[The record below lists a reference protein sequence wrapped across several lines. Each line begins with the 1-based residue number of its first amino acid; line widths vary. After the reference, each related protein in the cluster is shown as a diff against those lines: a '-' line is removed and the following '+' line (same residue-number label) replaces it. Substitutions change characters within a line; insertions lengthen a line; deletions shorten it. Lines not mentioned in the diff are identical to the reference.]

1 MITVSIDTKPRDLRK
16 MVDKLGRTFTKNHK
30 RAMRRAAAE
39 GLNRIQKRTSKS
51 LDVNNQ
57 PFKPYSKTYD
67 AFRKR
72 RPKKGESKPVFADSK
87 VRLIFSNRMRKS
99 MQSGLKGEDGFIF
112 FDSRTESKKAAMN
125 NKTRKFFGLNKNDTR
140 AIRDVYFKGLKI

>member
-39 GLNRIQKRTSKS
+39 GLNRIQKRTSQGI
-51 LDVNNQ
+51 DVNGQ
-57 PFKPYSKTYD
+57 PFEGYTDTYA
-67 AFRKR
+67 AFRK
-72 RPKKGESKPVFADSK
+72 KKGRPVDK
-87 VRLIFSNRMRKS
+87 VTLIFTGRMRKS
-99 MQSGLKGEDGFIF
+99 MQSGLRGQDGYIF
-112 FDSRTESKKAAMN
+112 FDSRAESKKAAMN
-125 NKTRKFFGLNKNDTR
+125 NRKRPFFGLNKSDTR